1 MLRIHSI
8 ASSSKGNSHLV
19 ITDNGVVIVD
29 AGISCKR
36 VREGLE
42 GIGKTFED
50 VIGVL
55 ITHTHCDHVNGIR
68 LVAKNSRVFIDKG
81 HLSELRY
88 KEVEKNNIEVRKGFC
103 DGFHIEDIHVKPFEV
118 IHDAYPTFGYVLSDH
133 ESKVGICTDVGKVTE
148 NIVEALGVC
157 NEVLIESNYDVQM
170 LKYGPYDESL
180 KMRIMGDGGHMSND
194 ESAYVCSRLA
204 ERGVKKFTL
213 GHLSENNNEAR
224 KALET
229 VWEKLKNFD
238 VELCAM
244 WCGRI
249 IKHEK

>member
-19 ITDNGVVIVD
+19 IADNGIVIVD

-42 GIGKTFED
+42 EIGKTFSD

-55 ITHTHCDHVNGIR
+55 ITHTHCDHVSGIK
-68 LVAKNSRVFIDKG
+68 LVANKSRIYIDKE
-81 HLSELRY
+81 HFSELRC
-88 KEVEKNNIEVRKGFC
+88 KDIEKNHIEVKDSFC
-103 DGFHIEDIHVKPFEV
+103 DGFHIENVYVKPFEV

-148 NIVEALGVC
+148 SIIEALGVC
-157 NEVLIESNYDVQM
+157 NEVFIESNYDMQM
-170 LKYGPYDESL
+170 LKYGPYDQSL

-194 ESAYVCSRLA
+194 EAAYVCSRLA
-204 ERGVKKFTL
+204 ERGVKKFIL
-213 GHLSENNNEAR
+213 GHLSENNNEPR
-224 KALET
+224 RALET
-229 VWEKLKNFD
+229 VWGKLKDFD
-238 VELCAM
+238 VELSAM
-244 WCGRI
+244 WCGRTI
-249 IKHEK
+249 RYEK